1 MLGVDRNCPGWEIN
15 LLTSPNRCVT
25 VDVKDMNLNSN
36 FKFLRKKRGL
46 TQESLAENLGISR
59 SKLAGY
65 ELNINPPLDTLVKI
79 SDYLGVST
87 DILLREDLSSY
98 SEYKLRE
105 LLETDQFLRG
115 RKLRILATT
124 VDEQGRELIEVVS
137 QRVKASYLAGFSDP
151 EFIAELP
158 RFTLPFLPMDKKHR
172 VFQVDGDSML
182 PVPDGAWIVCEYME
196 DWTAIKDG
204 ERYVIV
210 TEHDG
215 VTFKIAYNKIIE
227 EQKLLLCSANP
238 IYAPFEVEAE
248 QIREVWKFRLAMS

>member
-1 MLGVDRNCPGWEIN
+1 MILTNN
-15 LLTSPNRCVT
+15 LKL
-25 VDVKDMNLNSN
+25 
-36 FKFLRKKRGL
+36 LRKKKNL
-46 TQESLAENLGISR
+46 TQEMLASTLGISR

-65 ELNINPPLDTLVKI
+65 ESSVNPPLDTLVKI
-79 SDYLGVST
+79 SDTLGVSV

-137 QRVKASYLAGFSDP
+137 QRAKASYLAGFADP
-151 EFIAELP
+151 EYISELP
-158 RFTLPFLPMDKKHR
+158 RFALPFLPTDKKHR

-182 PVPDGAWIVCEYME
+182 PIPDGAWIVCEYVD
-196 DWTAIKDG
+196 DWLAVKDG

-210 TEHDG
+210 TEQDG
-215 VTFKIAYNKIIE
+215 VTFKLAYNRIQSD
-227 EQKLLLCSANP
+227 QKLLLCSANP
-238 IYAPFEVEAE
+238 IYPPFEVEIE
-248 QIREVWKFRLAMS
+248 QVREIWKYRLAMS

>member
-1 MLGVDRNCPGWEIN
+1 MYLH
-15 LLTSPNRCVT
+15 
-25 VDVKDMNLNSN
+25 SN
-36 FKFLRKKRGL
+36 IKILRKKKGL
-46 TQESLAENLGISR
+46 TQEALAERLMISR

-65 ELNINPPLDTLVKI
+65 ELTISPPLDVI
-79 SDYLGVST
+79 VRIGESFNVSM
-87 DILLREDLSSY
+87 DMLIKEDLASY
-98 SEYKLRE
+98 SEFKLRE

-137 QRVKASYLAGFSDP
+137 QKVKASYLAGFSDP

-158 RFTLPFLPMDKKHR
+158 RFALPFLPMDKKHR

-182 PVPDGAWIVCEYME
+182 PIPDGAWIVCEYVD
-196 DWTAIKDG
+196 DWMAIKDG

-210 TEHDG
+210 TEQDG
-215 VTFKIAYNKIIE
+215 VTFKIAYNKIKD

-248 QIREVWKFRLAMS
+248 QVREVWRYRLAMS

>member
-1 MLGVDRNCPGWEIN
+1 MDR
-15 LLTSPNRCVT
+15 
-25 VDVKDMNLNSN
+25 KMKLNSN

-46 TQESLAENLGISR
+46 TQETMAESLGISR

-65 ELNINPPLDTLVKI
+65 ESTVNPPLDTLIKI

-87 DILLREDLSSY
+87 DILLREDLATY
-98 SEYKLRE
+98 SDYKLRE

-115 RKLRILATT
+115 RKLRILTTT

-137 QRVKASYLAGFSDP
+137 QKAKASYLAGFSDP
-151 EFIAELP
+151 EYVAELP
-158 RFTLPFLPMDKKHR
+158 RFNLPFLPSDKKYR

-182 PVPDGAWIVCEYME
+182 PIVDGAWIVCEYLE
-196 DWTAIKDG
+196 DWTTIKSG

-210 TEHDG
+210 TEEDG
-215 VTFKIAYNKIIE
+215 VTFKTAYNKLKD

-238 IYAPFEVEAE
+238 SYVPFEVEAE
-248 QIREVWKFRLAMS
+248 QLREVWKYRLTIS

>member
-1 MLGVDRNCPGWEIN
+1 MTLSTNIK
-15 LLTSPNRCVT
+15 L
-25 VDVKDMNLNSN
+25 
-36 FKFLRKKRGL
+36 LRKQKSF
-46 TQESLAENLGISR
+46 TQEIMASAIGISR

-65 ELNINPPLDTLVKI
+65 ELNVNPPLDTLVKI
-79 SDYLGVST
+79 SDTLGVSV

-124 VDEQGRELIEVVS
+124 VDDQGRELIEVVS
-137 QRVKASYLAGFSDP
+137 QRAKASYLAGFADP
-151 EFIAELP
+151 EYISELP
-158 RFTLPFLPMDKKHR
+158 RFALPFLPTDKKHR

-182 PVPDGAWIVCEYME
+182 PVPDGAWIICEYVD
-196 DWTAIKDG
+196 DWMAVKDG

-210 TEHDG
+210 TEQDG
-215 VTFKIAYNKIIE
+215 VTFKLAYNRIQS

-238 IYAPFEVEAE
+238 IYPPFEVEIE
-248 QIREVWKFRLAMS
+248 QVREIWKYRLAMS

>member
-1 MLGVDRNCPGWEIN
+1 MHLNTN
-15 LLTSPNRCVT
+15 L
-25 VDVKDMNLNSN
+25 
-36 FKFLRKKRGL
+36 KFLRKKKGM
-46 TQESLAENLGISR
+46 TQETLAGALGISR

-65 ELNINPPLDTLVKI
+65 ELNITPPLDSLVGIAEFFNVSLDILVK
-79 SDYLGVST
+79 
-87 DILLREDLSSY
+87 EDLTSY

-137 QRVKASYLAGFSDP
+137 QRAKASYLAGFADP
-151 EFIAELP
+151 EFISELP
-158 RFTLPFLPMDKKHR
+158 RFSLPFLPTDKKHR

-182 PVPDGAWIVCEYME
+182 PIPDSAWIVCEYVD

-210 TEHDG
+210 TEQDG
-215 VTFKIAYNKIIE
+215 VTFKIAYNRIKKD
-227 EQKLLLCSANP
+227 QKLLLCSANP
-238 IYAPFEVEAE
+238 IYPPFEVDVTT
-248 QIREVWKFRLAMS
+248 IREVWKYRLSMS

>member
-1 MLGVDRNCPGWEIN
+1 MLAS
-15 LLTSPNRCVT
+15 T
-25 VDVKDMNLNSN
+25 
-36 FKFLRKKRGL
+36 
-46 TQESLAENLGISR
+46 LGISR

-65 ELNINPPLDTLVKI
+65 ESSVNPPLDTLVKI
-79 SDYLGVST
+79 SDTLGVSV

-137 QRVKASYLAGFSDP
+137 QRAKASYLAGFADP
-151 EFIAELP
+151 EYISELP
-158 RFTLPFLPMDKKHR
+158 RFALPFLPTDKKHR

-182 PVPDGAWIVCEYME
+182 PIPDEAWIVCEYVD
-196 DWTAIKDG
+196 DWLAVKDG

-210 TEHDG
+210 TEQDG
-215 VTFKIAYNKIIE
+215 VTFKLAYNRIQSD
-227 EQKLLLCSANP
+227 QKLLLCSANP
-238 IYAPFEVEAE
+238 IYPPFEVEIE
-248 QIREVWKFRLAMS
+248 QVREIWKYRLAMS